1 MSRRT
6 VSLLVLGVV
15 LGLVAV
21 FAVIAV
27 WLRRPLYFCE
37 AAETPAAYQNEWF
50 YRLHTGPDGWLLRDD
65 DLTTTAAV
73 EPSTLAY
80 LTRLTDA
87 LAARGVTLVLAAQ
100 PPRGVALPADSL
112 PGYDPGAALAQYA
125 EVRADLETTGLHVTD
140 LGSVARATPNYFFRR
155 DHHWTP
161 DGAEA
166 SAQAVADTVRATETY
181 AQLEPK
187 PFQTENVG
195 QEEQVGSFGEA
206 IGRICGR
213 NPPAERLT
221 RHRTT
226 ARSTVQETPAEELF
240 GDVSAPPITLVGT
253 SNSAREDLNFA
264 GFLEEATGLD
274 VLNAAATGGGPQAA
288 LESYLRSETF
298 HEATPSF
305 IVWEF
310 ATLFDVPQ
318 DSLFYR
324 QLIPSVKGA
333 CKAGTAAVIRELE
346 GTSLSLFDSPGSGRN
361 LHLEFSDLSVTAF
374 GLELRY
380 RDGRGETLN
389 LRRSSREVND
399 GSYFLELLGQP
410 AQITLTLPERATGD
424 VEARLCP

>member
-1 MSRRT
+1 MSRLT
-6 VSLLVLGVV
+6 VSLLVLGIT
-15 LGLVAV
+15 LGLVAA
-21 FAVIAV
+21 FTL
-27 WLRRPLYFCE
+27 WSRRPVYFCE

-50 YRLHTGPDGWLLRDD
+50 YRLHAGPDGWLLRDD
-65 DLTTTAAV
+65 DLITTAAV

-87 LAARGVTLVLAAQ
+87 LEAQGVTLVLAAQ
-100 PPRGVALPADSL
+100 PPRGVALPPESL
-112 PGYDPGAALAQYA
+112 PDYDPGAALARYA
-125 EVRADLETTGLHVTD
+125 VVRSALEATGLHVTD
-140 LGSVARATPNYFFRR
+140 LGSVAASTPNYFFKR

-166 SAQAVADTVRATETY
+166 SAQAVADTVRTTRAYEG
-181 AQLEPK
+181 LEPK
-187 PFQTENVG
+187 TFQTETTG
-195 QEEQVGSFGEA
+195 REEQVGSFGEA

-226 ARSTVQETPAEELF
+226 AQSAVQETPAGDLF
-240 GDVSAPPITLVGT
+240 GDASAPPITLVGT

-264 GFLEEATGLD
+264 GFLEEATGFE

-298 HEATPSF
+298 HQATPGF

-318 DSLFYR
+318 DPLFYR
-324 QLIPSVKGA
+324 QLIPSVKGV
-333 CKAGTAAVIRELE
+333 CKADAATVTRELE

-361 LHLEFSDLSVTAF
+361 LYLEFSDLSVKSF
-374 GLELRY
+374 ELEVRY
-380 RDGRGETLN
+380 RNGRSETLS
-389 LRRSSREVND
+389 LRRSGREVND
-399 GSYFLELLGQP
+399 GSYSLELLGQP
-410 AQITLTLPERATGD
+410 ARITLTPQDATGD
-424 VEARLCP
+424 VQARLCS